1 MNDHKSKNDLI
12 DLIDLPEW
20 KRADWLKCFHRE
32 VFWLH
37 AVDLWLGNST
47 LKLPDVG
54 SFSLNRHLLHKNF
67 GMFRQYYYMNFS
79 SCSHYTWKKIIYI
92 TKLIEEI

>member
-20 KRADWLKCFHRE
+20 KRADWLNFFHRE

-47 LKLPDVG
+47 LKLPDIG
-54 SFSLNRHLLHKNF
+54 SFLQL
-67 GMFRQYYYMNFS
+67 
-79 SCSHYTWKKIIYI
+79 
-92 TKLIEEI
+92 